1 MENDQGIVW
10 FVIDEDLII
19 NQGVPIWLRVIK
31 ESLMIKERVVDI
43 DRGVADGGC
52 GTELLFDGTMGISQ
66 EIYNRA

>member
-1 MENDQGIVW
+1 
-10 FVIDEDLII
+10 
-19 NQGVPIWLRVIK
+19 
-31 ESLMIKERVVDI
+31 MIKERVVDI